1 MPHHLMGAVR
11 SLCATVM
18 VVHSTANLAASTEV
32 EPRNASNSVSL
43 GCAGREDRLVPTPLE
58 TEGTPRN
65 AFNDIFEGFKYWS
78 TTPKTPEHSI
88 LIALEAIKRRDW
100 EKYKDLFESASFF
113 DDRPSEH
120 RLSGLFSD
128 LAVVHAYG
136 DDLLAKVSFSALWTP
151 SSVESPEYHGKSLEF
166 CRDIMVVRSS
176 KSRLGFVQFAVVG
189 AYDNIPKTGWYL
201 RSDQV
206 LKLPF
211 DFTRMFEDAESN
223 GLSTRFIDDNPFES
237 DLLRYSDSGESKA
250 LVVASG
256 NGRKAWFWSWRHA
269 SQKAAN
275 TSALKLCESQKS
287 QHGVH
292 TGECQLYAV
301 GTVTV
306 TPELRGKCLPGL
318 ELSDRIRHY
327 EGSHQSELSVQVD
340 EASVGLPAYEAGIRA
355 GDLLSA
361 IDGKVVTNASF
372 VTNYFNVGCP
382 DSVEVSYRR
391 PARIPEIHMAP
402 SIREHGC
409 EIGLR
414 TQEVGGLILEDAEI
428 RNGVLVQEVMP
439 GTAAARA
446 GIVPG
451 DIIVELDGSKG
462 VNSWGFSSYIAEK
475 CGTPVSISVLRYAD
489 PVTVGVT
496 PLRFR

>member
-1 MPHHLMGAVR
+1 MGFFSGSFKNATAQVVSGDATITGA
-11 SLCATVM
+11 SLLDVTLNDNEW
-18 VVHSTANLAASTEV
+18 TTI
-32 EPRNASNSVSL
+32 SV
-43 GCAGREDRLVPTPLE
+43 T
-58 TEGTPRN
+58 
-65 AFNDIFEGFKYWS
+65 ND
-78 TTPKTPEHSI
+78 
-88 LIALEAIKRRDW
+88 
-100 EKYKDLFESASFF
+100 
-113 DDRPSEH
+113 
-120 RLSGLFSD
+120 
-128 LAVVHAYG
+128 
-136 DDLLAKVSFSALWTP
+136 SALTGVHNLWFYP
-151 SSVESPEYHGKSLEF
+151 GESSGGVAAEYF
-166 CRDIMVVRSS
+166 YIRRMR
-176 KSRLGFVQFAVVG
+176 AVVG
-189 AYDNIPKTGWYL
+189 GDTGDTSVFIENDSGAAKFALPYDHYPSGTLRGILVEPAATNSITESQDFSAATIFGTDSITVTSGAATGPDGVSSSADELAITDTTSEAHGWWYL